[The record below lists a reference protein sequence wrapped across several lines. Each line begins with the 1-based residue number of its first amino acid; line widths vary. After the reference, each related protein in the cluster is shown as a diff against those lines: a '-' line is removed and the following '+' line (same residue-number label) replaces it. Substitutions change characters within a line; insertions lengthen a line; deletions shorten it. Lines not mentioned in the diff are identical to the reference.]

1 VSFAPQHHSGDLV
14 ATGISFARG
23 GRVILD
29 DVNLRARPGQ
39 VTGLVGPSG
48 SGKSSLLAILAG
60 LEQPDA
66 GTLDRP
72 GSVTDIGLV
81 LQAYGLAS
89 LLTAAENVEIPL
101 QTARAGALAPAEV
114 RARAAAALALV
125 DLTAVADHLTEE
137 LSGGQQQRVAIAR
150 ALVTEPRILFAD
162 EFTSELDHVSR
173 ERAVDLVFA
182 LAHSG
187 STVVIATHDP
197 AIVAKCDLVVH
208 LDSGRVRENDP
219 GDGSR

>member
-1 VSFAPQHHSGDLV
+1 VSIAHPSTAADLV

-29 DVNLRARPGQ
+29 NVSVRARPGQ

-48 SGKSSLLAILAG
+48 SGKSSLLAVLAG

-66 GTLDRP
+66 GTVDRP
-72 GSVTDIGLV
+72 GTIADIGLV

-89 LLTAAENVEIPL
+89 LLTAAENVEMPL
-101 QTARAGALAPAEV
+101 QTARAGALRPSEV
-114 RARAAAALALV
+114 RARAAAALAMV

-150 ALVTEPRILFAD
+150 ALVTRPLILFAD

-173 ERAVDLVFA
+173 EHAIDLVFG
-182 LAHSG
+182 LAQTG

-197 AIVAKCDLVVH
+197 AIVARCDRVVH
-208 LDSGRVRENDP
+208 LDSGRVREHEPDV
-219 GDGSR
+219 